1 MSQKE
6 IVGTYEFK
14 SMGDEPGVDVQID
27 EWLQQYP
34 QVSVVDVKYQVVP
47 YVEGETLNFATFAL
61 VLYHEPAPAPGQEIN
76 KAVTQQMQLP
86 PELLRQRRSPQR

>member
-1 MSQKE
+1 VSQKE

-14 SMGDEPGVDVQID
+14 SIGDEPGIDVQID

-34 QVSVVDVKYQVVP
+34 QVSLVDVKYQVVP

-61 VLYHEPAPAPGQEIN
+61 VLYHEPADTGLEIN

-86 PELLRQRRSPQR
+86 PELLKQRRSPQR